1 MATENTVLKA
11 GEPGSP
17 GYPILKMD
25 DSRALFRRITGIVL
39 AVLCIVAGFML
50 PLPDGLTRAG
60 MESIMILVS
69 LIIMFVAR
77 TFPVGIIA
85 LLYVIVCPVVGVC
98 TPAQAY
104 AGFGSVMFFFV
115 ITVSAMTVVILKT
128 TLPVR
133 LVSWLVSIAKANP
146 KRVVLGFMF
155 STWLFSSIMSN
166 IPTALLFI
174 GIAMPVL
181 EAMKAEPGKS
191 NFGRCLMMGIP
202 TAGMVGGISTPVG
215 TSINI
220 MAMQF
225 LQQATGITIG
235 FVQWMCIGIPIAA
248 IVFVALFLTITTLYP
263 PEEIPEFAL
272 KSIHDQRA
280 SFGKLSVY
288 EWKVIFTIGV
298 MLILWIVGSYVT
310 QINMLYVSTFGLV
323 FMMLPFNNMMTWD
336 EFEAGC
342 PWQIVMVYGAV
353 SVVAVPFLATGA
365 AQWIADTFAAL
376 TAGASPMMFVLLL
389 ALFITCLNA
398 VFPMGPA
405 VVGLLCTPIVMI
417 AATTQLCNP
426 ALAAMIVAMPSEAT
440 FMLPL
445 SMMYLLTLEKGYYTI
460 GQVAK
465 SGIIP
470 SLVLILAL
478 AFIAQPLCNIFW

>member
-1 MATENTVLKA
+1 
-11 GEPGSP
+11 
-17 GYPILKMD
+17 
-25 DSRALFRRITGIVL
+25 
-39 AVLCIVAGFML
+39 
-50 PLPDGLTRAG
+50 
-60 MESIMILVS
+60 
-69 LIIMFVAR
+69 MFICR
-77 TFPVGIIA
+77 PFPVGVIA
-85 LLYVIVCPVVGVC
+85 LLYVIVCPMIGLT
-98 TPAQAY
+98 TPNQAF

-115 ITVSAMTVVILKT
+115 ISVSAVTVLMLKT
-128 TLPVR
+128 TFPIR
-133 LVSWLVSIAKANP
+133 LVSWLIKKAKANP
-146 KRVVLGFMF
+146 KKVVFGFMF
-155 STWLFSSIMSN
+155 ATWLFSSVMSN

-181 EAMKAEPGKS
+181 KAMDAKPMQS

-225 LQQATGITIG
+225 LNQATGMTIN
-235 FVQWMCIGIPIAA
+235 FVQWMAIGIPIASVVFIA
-248 IVFVALFLTITTLYP
+248 MYIVLVKLYP

-272 KSIHDQRA
+272 NTIAEERA
-280 SFGKLSVY
+280 TFGSLTLFEK
-288 EWKVIFTIGV
+288 KTIIIIAA
-298 MLILWIVGSYVT
+298 MLALWIIGSYVT
-310 QINMLYVSTFGLV
+310 KINMVYVSIIGFV
-323 FMMLPFNNMMTWD
+323 VMMLPGMNMMSWD
-336 EFEAGC
+336 EFSAGC

-353 SVVAVPFLATGA
+353 SVIAVPFLSTGA
-365 AQWIADTFAAL
+365 AAWVAQTFAAM
-376 TAGASPMMFVLLL
+376 TSGVSPMVFILLL
-389 ALFITCLNA
+389 ATFITCLNA

-417 AATTQLCNP
+417 AATSGLCNP

-465 SGIIP
+465 YGIVP
-470 SLVLILAL
+470 SIVLILAL
-478 AFIAQPLCNIFW
+478 AFIANPLCTLFW